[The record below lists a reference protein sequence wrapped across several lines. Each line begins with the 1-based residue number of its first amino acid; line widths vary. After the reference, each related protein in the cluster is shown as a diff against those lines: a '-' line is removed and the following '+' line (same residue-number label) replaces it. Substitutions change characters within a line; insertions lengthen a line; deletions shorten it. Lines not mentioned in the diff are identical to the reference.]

1 MSGVGGRIFFRWKK
15 SVNTTTIFIFRGKN
29 YANCRNL
36 PRIAAQKKF
45 ALKLISSI
53 NVNVFF

>member
-1 MSGVGGRIFFRWKK
+1 MSGVGGLFFALEK

-29 YANCRNL
+29 YANCRN
-36 PRIAAQKKF
+36 PPPDCSAKKI